1 MADFTIKVSPDEMIR
16 QADNIKDSVEKIR
29 KQFANIEELVNRS
42 SAFWEGEASDLHIKK
57 YRDLKQDCDEI
68 SRRLGE
74 HPDDLLKMAGIY
86 SESETRSTEDS
97 NSLQSNIFS

>member
-42 SAFWEGEASDLHIKK
+42 SAFWEGEASNLHIKK
-57 YRDLKQDCDEI
+57 PDLC
-68 SRRLGE
+68 
-74 HPDDLLKMAGIY
+74 HLL
-86 SESETRSTEDS
+86 S
-97 NSLQSNIFS
+97 F